1 MAEVK
6 GRRDYNSSRRR
17 EQAEQTRRDIIN
29 AAREELFA
37 NGYTGTSVAGVAQ
50 AAGVSPHTVYKAF
63 GDKAALV
70 KTVIDVAMAGDF
82 DETPVPQRER
92 AQRIFAESDPAAKID
107 LYTRGLA
114 ETLGRSGRLHLMV
127 KSAAEADPA
136 VRELWNRLESE
147 RLAGM
152 RRLSQHLAEAGCLSA
167 GVIAEEARDVLW
179 AYNSPELFELLVVK
193 RGWDLDRYRSWVAKA
208 LIAALL

>member
-37 NGYTGTSVAGVAQ
+37 NGYTGTSVAGVAE

-92 AQRIFAESDPAAKID
+92 AQRIFAEPDPAAKID

-136 VRELWNRLESE
+136 VRDLWNRLQSE

-152 RRLSQHLAEAGCLSA
+152 RRLSQHLAEAGCLGD

-193 RGWDLDRYRSWVAKA
+193 RGWDLDRYRAWVAKA